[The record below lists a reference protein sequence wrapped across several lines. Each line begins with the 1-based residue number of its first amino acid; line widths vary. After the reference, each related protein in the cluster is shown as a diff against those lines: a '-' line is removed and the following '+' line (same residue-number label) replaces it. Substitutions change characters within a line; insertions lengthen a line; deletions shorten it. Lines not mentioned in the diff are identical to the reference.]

1 MTNHEPN
8 RQGEGQNNRRREIE
22 VALID
27 LNACIERIHALIPR
41 VNAVIEQRTQSVRP
55 RVRPRVL
62 YGGGTSAFASPHR
75 PADVGSRPRALRPLV
90 VAADLALAGYSREQI
105 RAHLR
110 AWDERSAAEALDEAF
125 D

>member
-1 MTNHEPN
+1 MTNHESSRP
-8 RQGEGQNNRRREIE
+8 GERLYNRRRDIE
-22 VALID
+22 VAVMD
-27 LNACIERIHALIPR
+27 LNACVERIHALIPR
-41 VNAVIEQRTQSVRP
+41 VNAVIDQRTRSARA
-55 RVRPRVL
+55 RARPRVL
-62 YGGGTSAFASPHR
+62 YGGGTSAFAPGGR
-75 PADVGSRPRALRPLV
+75 PAAEGSPPRALRPLV